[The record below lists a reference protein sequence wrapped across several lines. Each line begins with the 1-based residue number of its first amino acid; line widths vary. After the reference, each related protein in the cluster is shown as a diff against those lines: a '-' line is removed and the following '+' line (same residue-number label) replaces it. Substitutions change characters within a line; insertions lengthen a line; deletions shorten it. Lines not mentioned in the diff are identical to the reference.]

1 MKSLLNYFK
10 FPAAQTP
17 SDARQVLSLE
27 SLEERQML
35 STVSVFAQGST
46 GQESFEVRARGFVVG
61 TIDNVPTE
69 LTEFQFEVDGNLL
82 ARELRIDF
90 VNDLYDPANGI
101 DRNLTVDKVHID
113 DRIFETEDPAVFSDG
128 VWTAADGVSFG
139 FGRGETL
146 NANGHFQYRDDGF
159 SGFVGADGTEV
170 SIDATGFGDE
180 IRFELQVDGET
191 VQNFEI
197 FNNRV
202 GSDAPSGGQSSGI
215 FSFTL
220 EETVSPERIRVA
232 FTSDQTFV
240 DPFFGNTVDRNLQI
254 NSVTI
259 DGEVFRGTDSDVFST
274 GTFADGGI
282 EDGFGRGNTLH
293 ANGYFRFGAPTAP
306 ITQITIDAE
315 AVGFNADFALFEVQI
330 DGVLPSTSRF
340 TAFPLGI
347 GQPNIFNFT
356 VEGTVDPSQV
366 RIVFTS
372 DTFTERMDRNLQ
384 VNSLTIDGVSF
395 DPAASSVLSTGTYR
409 PEDGVVTGFGRG
421 NILHSN
427 GFFQFA

>member
-1 MKSLLNYFK
+1 MDGGFLF
-10 FPAAQTP
+10 
-17 SDARQVLSLE
+17 AR
-27 SLEERQML
+27 
-35 STVSVFAQGST
+35 
-46 GQESFEVRARGFVVG
+46 
-61 TIDNVPTE
+61 D
-69 LTEFQFEVDGNLL
+69 
-82 ARELRIDF
+82 LRIEF

-101 DRNLTVDKVHID
+101 DRDLTVDKIHID
-113 DRIFETEDPAVFSDG
+113 DRIFETEDRAVSSFG
-128 VWTAADGVSFG
+128 VWTDADGIQFG

-146 NANGHFQYRDDGF
+146 NANGFFSYRDDGF
-159 SGFVGADGTEV
+159 SGFVGADGNEV

-197 FNNRV
+197 FNNSV

-232 FTSDQTFV
+232 FTNDQTFV

-259 DGEVFRGTDSDVFST
+259 DGEVFRGTDSNVFST
-274 GTFADGGI
+274 GTYTDGGI
-282 EDGFGRGNTLH
+282 EDGFGRGDTLH

-306 ITQITIDAE
+306 ITQITVDAE
-315 AVGFNADFALFEVQI
+315 AVGLNPDFSQFEVQI
-330 DGVLPSTSRF
+330 DGVLPSVSRF
-340 TAFPLGI
+340 TAFPIDI
-347 GQPNIFNFT
+347 GQPNVFNFT
-356 VEGTVDPSQV
+356 VEGAVDPSQV
-366 RIVFTS
+366 RIVFTNDLFNS
-372 DTFTERMDRNLQ
+372 TLDRNLQ

-395 DPAASSVLSTGTYR
+395 DPADSSVLSTGTWR
-409 PEDGVVTGFGRG
+409 EEDGVVTGFGRG